1 MGSLLWDLVVEV
13 PGIMVG
19 IPDGDGGRRGREGIQ
34 QVRGYIGDGR
44 TMKKIRG
51 VDTKFKT
58 AENADETVIT
68 LETSPATMPTAW
80 VNFLKQRFHLL
91 GVEYNYIGA
100 GRIVLTTSPRTAESV
115 VRLLISAIEIANDHV
130 KTVGR

>member
-1 MGSLLWDLVVEV
+1 
-13 PGIMVG
+13 
-19 IPDGDGGRRGREGIQ
+19 
-34 QVRGYIGDGR
+34 
-44 TMKKIRG
+44 MKKIRG

-100 GRIVLTTSPRTAESV
+100 GRIVLTTSPRAAESV
-115 VRLLISAIEIANDHV
+115 VRLVISAIEIANDHV

>member
-1 MGSLLWDLVVEV
+1 LHDASA
-13 PGIMVG
+13 
-19 IPDGDGGRRGREGIQ
+19 
-34 QVRGYIGDGR
+34 VRGE
-44 TMKKIRG
+44 MHVVFLAKIAWRPN
-51 VDTKFKT
+51 
-58 AENADETVIT
+58 ELT